1 LLFIINKRTINIE
14 ATHQEFMKEDIDK
27 IYAKL
32 ISLETEVSN
41 LRQGYITVNARYA
54 EALGTLKELTSSA
67 LEAAKRAAISAEKA
81 SRSAKN
87 CATAA

>member
-1 LLFIINKRTINIE
+1 
-14 ATHQEFMKEDIDK
+14 MKEDIDK